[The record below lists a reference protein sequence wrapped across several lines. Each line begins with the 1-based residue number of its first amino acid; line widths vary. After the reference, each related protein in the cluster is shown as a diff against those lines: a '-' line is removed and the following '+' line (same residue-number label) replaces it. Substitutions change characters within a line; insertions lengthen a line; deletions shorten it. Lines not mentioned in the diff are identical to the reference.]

1 MSPFAAALLQSE
13 LLPEGLDISFKALPS
28 VLVVGMLLMVPG
40 VLNLV
45 GGNLPQGGL
54 MTLIGLMVVVAG
66 RSVGR
71 IMARR

>member
-1 MSPFAAALLQSE
+1 MTTLLGIDDTGGMAVF
-13 LLPEGLDISFKALPS
+13 GLH
-28 VLVVGMLLMVPG
+28 VVVGMLLLVPG